1 MPHDLSQH
9 VALVTGSTT
18 GLGKAT
24 ALALGRCGAR
34 VALNYSNNRER
45 AEAALAEIRA
55 EGVEAELFR
64 ASVVEEEAVLGLF
77 RDIADRLGEVDILVI
92 NATPAQPQMPIEEYT
107 WPHYQAM
114 IDFFIKSPYLLTRA
128 ALPAM
133 KARKWGR
140 IVHVGSEVFNRA
152 VPEFSA
158 YVSAKGAQ
166 TGFNRSMANELAPS
180 GITMNLVAPGWIPVE
195 RHRDDPQEQK
205 DAYLAE
211 IPMGRWGVPEDVA
224 HAITFFASE
233 EASFITGQYL
243 CVNGGMSMM

>member
-1 MPHDLSQH
+1 
-9 VALVTGSTT
+9 
-18 GLGKAT
+18 
-24 ALALGRCGAR
+24 
-34 VALNYSNNRER
+34 
-45 AEAALAEIRA
+45 
-55 EGVEAELFR
+55 
-64 ASVVEEEAVLGLF
+64 
-77 RDIADRLGEVDILVI
+77 
-92 NATPAQPQMPIEEYT
+92 
-107 WPHYQAM
+107 
-114 IDFFIKSPYLLTRA
+114 
-128 ALPAM
+128 M

-140 IVHVGSEVFNRA
+140 IIHVGSEVFNRA